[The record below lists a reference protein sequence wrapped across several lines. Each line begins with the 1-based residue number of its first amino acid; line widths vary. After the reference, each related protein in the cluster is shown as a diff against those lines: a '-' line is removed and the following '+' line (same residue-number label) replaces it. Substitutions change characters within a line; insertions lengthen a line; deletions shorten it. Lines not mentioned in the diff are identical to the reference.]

1 MNEKKNFW
9 LTQEQKK
16 IDMKEMWVFWNI
28 PLEVRWIN
36 KFAEDFPGEF
46 VEDSLR
52 GIQIRLFPER
62 GRYLDIFVWAGL
74 DLCMK

>member
-62 GRYLDIFVWAGL
+62 GR
-74 DLCMK
+74 